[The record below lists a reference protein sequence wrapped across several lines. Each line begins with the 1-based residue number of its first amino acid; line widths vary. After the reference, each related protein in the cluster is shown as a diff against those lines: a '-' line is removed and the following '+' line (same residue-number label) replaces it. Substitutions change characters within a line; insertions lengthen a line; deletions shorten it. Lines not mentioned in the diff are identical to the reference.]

1 MRLLTAISTLDII
14 IVLATP
20 ESYAYPIV
28 AAYVRPF
35 YLIVQTRLLREYWN
49 RYILVIKDSM
59 PMVLFIL
66 AYMLYFSWMGQRLF
80 SGSIEGTE
88 NFGSFGK
95 SFFSMLVCMTTSNFP
110 DVMLPAY
117 NMSRL
122 YAIYFILYL
131 IFGLFLMMNLLLAI
145 FYSNFK
151 MRFEENLDK
160 KEEERSDYLYG
171 QFKAFGGSKGYL
183 T

>member
-1 MRLLTAISTLDII
+1 MRALTAVSILDIF
-14 IVLATP
+14 IVLVTP
-20 ESYAYPIV
+20 KSYAYPIF
-28 AAYVRPF
+28 AAFIRPF
-35 YLIVQTRLLREYWN
+35 YIIVQTRLLREYWN

-88 NFGSFGK
+88 N

-117 NMSRL
+117 GMSRL
-122 YAIYFILYL
+122 YAIYFVVYL
-131 IFGLFLMMNLLLAI
+131 VLGLFLMMNLLLAI

-151 MRFEENLDK
+151 
-160 KEEERSDYLYG
+160 
-171 QFKAFGGSKGYL
+171 
-183 T
+183 

>member
-1 MRLLTAISTLDII
+1 MLTGISATDIFV
-14 IVLATP
+14 VLCTP
-20 ESYAYPIV
+20 DGYSYPWF

-35 YLIVQTRLLREYWN
+35 YFILQIRVLREYWN
-49 RYILVIKDSM
+49 RYLLVMKDSS
-59 PMVLFIL
+59 PMVLFII
-66 AYMLYFSWMGQRLF
+66 AYMLYFSWIGQRLF

-88 NFGSFGK
+88 HFGSFGN

-117 NMSRL
+117 NMSRVYGL
-122 YAIYFILYL
+122 FFIIYL

-151 MRFEENLDK
+151 QRFEENLD
-160 KEEERSDYLYG
+160 
-171 QFKAFGGSKGYL
+171 A
-183 T
+183 